1 MAYQA
6 LYRVFRPQDFSSV
19 VGQEVITKT
28 LKNAVANKRTS
39 HAYLFCGPRGTGKT
53 SMAKILAKAINCLN
67 PKDGEPC
74 NECDICRDANEN
86 RLNDIIEIDAASNN
100 GVEEI
105 RDIRDKAKY
114 APTQAE
120 HKVYIID
127 EVHMLSQGAFNALL
141 KTLEEPPAKVVFIL
155 ATTEPQKIPAT
166 IISRTQRFDFRR
178 ISKKEITSR
187 LEYVL
192 NNQETKYDSEAVN
205 VIATAAEGGM
215 RDALSIM
222 DQAISFG
229 DNELT
234 LYNALQV
241 TGALRN
247 DQLIGYVKD
256 IANNNTSDAL
266 KKLNDILAN
275 GRSPQRLT
283 ESIVTL
289 CRDLILLKSGNEDQV
304 SQPGLLNDLNEI
316 KEQFTQERLF
326 NIVDIVSD
334 TQRNLRNSNQIDIYL
349 EIMTVKSCTEITTTP
364 VIESSTVTNDNSP
377 ELQQK
382 ITSLE
387 QQVKQLE
394 TKISSGPIA
403 VTNKED
409 PIRKATPKKSSNKT
423 VVTNKEAIFNVLGS
437 ATKDSLN
444 QVREIWPDMM
454 QMLNMTQKAMM
465 NVSAPVAA
473 CDTGVVV
480 AFDYE
485 IWYNKVTQDE
495 ELMSTLKKNLTALV
509 KKEMDIVLVPK
520 SQWPIVRQEYIQ
532 QHGSELTNSDES
544 SETSESEESVP
555 TTTAVKEAQD
565 IFGAENINIK
575 ED

>member
-28 LKNAVANKRTS
+28 LKNAVANKKTS

-74 NECDICRDANEN
+74 NACEICLDANEN

-120 HKVYIID
+120 YKVYIID

-178 ISKKEITSR
+178 ISKKEIMVR

-192 NNQETKYDSEAVN
+192 NNQETKFDAEAVN

-234 LYNALQV
+234 IDNTLQV

-247 DQLIGYVKD
+247 DQLIGYIKD
-256 IANNNTSDAL
+256 IANCSTANAL
-266 KKLNDILAN
+266 QKLNEILAD
-275 GRSPQRLT
+275 GRSPQRLS
-283 ESIVTL
+283 ESIITI
-289 CRDLILLKSGNEDQV
+289 CRDLILLKSGNDEQI
-304 SQPGLLNDLNEI
+304 SQPAILNDLNEM
-316 KEQFTQERLF
+316 KDQFSQERLF
-326 NIVDIVSD
+326 NIVNIVSD
-334 TQRNLRNSNQIDIYL
+334 TQRNLKNSNQIDIYL
-349 EIMTVKSCTEITTTP
+349 EIMTVKSCTDNKSVDTTS
-364 VIESSTVTNDNSP
+364 VQAVESP
-377 ELQQK
+377 ELLDKVQK
-382 ITSLE
+382 LE

-394 TKISSGPIA
+394 DSINNNDQP
-403 VTNKED
+403 
-409 PIRKATPKKSSNKT
+409 T
-423 VVTNKEAIFNVLGS
+423 VVVDTQKPVTQKKVPKTTIATDKTAIFDVLKA
-437 ATKDSLN
+437 ATKDDLN

-454 QMLNMTQKAMM
+454 QMLSSTQKAMM
-465 NVSAPVAA
+465 NVSSPVAA
-473 CDTGVVV
+473 CSNGVVV
-480 AFDYE
+480 AFDFE

-495 ELMSTLKKNLTALV
+495 ELQATLKSNLVRLV
-509 KKEMDIVLVPK
+509 NKEMNIVLIAQ
-520 SQWPIVRQEYIQ
+520 SQWSGLRQEFIEL
-532 QHGSELTNSDES
+532 HSDELTSDNSE
-544 SETSESEESVP
+544 EPSESEFASEQ
-555 TTTAVKEAQD
+555 TTAVKEAQA
-565 IFGAENINIK
+565 IFGADNINIK